1 MGIKRNTLRFKFL
14 VFFAV
19 IALVDCTYVWYYYSA
34 FLSGPPILADTLQ
47 FLPIVPFSNTT
58 VATNQWM
65 KTFCITAQA
74 KTVHL
79 DIYSNGLFIKPIA
92 WTILNNTRLSVL
104 KSLED
109 YERYNYKDFPYL
121 NITYVRFELV
131 IFDGM
136 KDTVAIN
143 YTAPIYKFHENNTEF
158 PIYYSKKPGPYQ
170 FRTWMIGVYLA
181 FLDNTKEN
189 VTFYGDYYIDIV
201 LLFGLYQKRTVEM
214 ANWFFRKYILPGYGL
229 INIYVIL
236 LGSAFIKY
244 THRKKEELRRIR
256 NSYTRRTT

>member
-1 MGIKRNTLRFKFL
+1 MGIKRNSLRFKFL

-34 FLSGPPILADTLQ
+34 FLFGPPVPDGTLQ
-47 FLPIVPFSNTT
+47 FLPVGTYFSNTT
-58 VATNQWM
+58 RATNQWM
-65 KTFCITAQA
+65 KMFCDTAQA
-74 KTVHL
+74 KTVYL
-79 DIYSNGLFIKPIA
+79 DIYKDGLFIKPIA

-104 KSLED
+104 NSPED
-109 YERYNYKDFPYL
+109 YEKYNYRDFPYL

-131 IFDGM
+131 IDTGLSSTR
-136 KDTVAIN
+136 TVAIN

-170 FRTWMIGVYLA
+170 FRTWIISVYLA
-181 FLDNTKEN
+181 FLDSTREN
-189 VTFYGDYYIDIV
+189 ITFSENSKVVPV
-201 LLFGLYQKRTVEM
+201 LLFGLYRKRTVEM

-244 THRKKEELRRIR
+244 THRKKEELRRVR
-256 NSYTRRTT
+256 NSHM